1 VVVDA
6 SGALE
11 LALECGLG
19 VAGIVGNRLLV
30 RSADLLLIIFDS

>member
-1 VVVDA
+1 VVVNA

-11 LALECGLG
+11 FALECGLG
-19 VAGIVGNRLLV
+19 VAGKVRNRLLV